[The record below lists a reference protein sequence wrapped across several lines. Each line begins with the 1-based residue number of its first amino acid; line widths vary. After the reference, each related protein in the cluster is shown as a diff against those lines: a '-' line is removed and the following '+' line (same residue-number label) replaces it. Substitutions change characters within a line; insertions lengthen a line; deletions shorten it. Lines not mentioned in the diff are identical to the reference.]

1 MENLILGNYKIEN
14 SKDSDDKLYFTG
26 YCCHFNSENIN
37 REIVDENSFKTFF
50 EMYNNKKLIP
60 IVNYNHDNNQIIG
73 GVESI
78 ISDKTGLYMEAYL
91 SKGVKI
97 NDEMIIPNVL
107 NGTLTGLSTEGYIL
121 DNYVEER
128 GEGYYVP
135 GFLLTAIA
143 VTPHPADHLA
153 HLSPLS
159 LNSYIEQLKAA
170 KKVQKNSKIIL
181 FF

>member
-14 SKDSDDKLYFTG
+14 SKDSEDKLYFTG
-26 YCCHFNSENIN
+26 YCCHFNSANLN
-37 REIVDENSFKTFF
+37 SEIVDENSFNTFF

-97 NDEMIIPNVL
+97 NDEMIIPNVI

-121 DNYVEER
+121 DNYIEER
-128 GEGYYVP
+128 GDNYYVP

-143 VTPHPADHLA
+143 VTPHPADFNA
-153 HLSPLS
+153 HLS
-159 LNSYIEQLKAA
+159 LNSYIEQLKAT
-170 KKVQKNSKIIL
+170 KNSQKNSKIVL
-181 FF
+181 FL